1 MKKAEDDVFGKNKT
15 ITLSLSTIHPS
26 RSVAL
31 QRMFVR
37 KHAALW
43 LISVNGSKLIEE
55 VEEKKIKHRKGEETL
70 LCLLYHF
77 IHDFSLN
84 TKWIDIH

>member
-1 MKKAEDDVFGKNKT
+1 MFGKNKT

-43 LISVNGSKLIEE
+43 LISVNGSKLIKE
-55 VEEKKIKHRKGEETL
+55 VEEKK
-70 LCLLYHF
+70 
-77 IHDFSLN
+77 LN
-84 TKWIDIH
+84 IEKEKRHYYVFFTALSMIFH